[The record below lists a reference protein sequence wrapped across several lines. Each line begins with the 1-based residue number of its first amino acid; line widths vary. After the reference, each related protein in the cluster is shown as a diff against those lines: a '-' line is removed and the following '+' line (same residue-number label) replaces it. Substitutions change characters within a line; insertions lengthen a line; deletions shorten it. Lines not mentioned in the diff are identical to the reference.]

1 MQCWSIY
8 SGLTL
13 STNSTFL
20 LQLLCFILPRLTVK
34 FLTKK
39 NIVRIF
45 CFKSARPSL
54 ERVEA
59 SLDVHLLE
67 MYTEETNRKISPV
80 LRNATSLTTAST
92 RLACENKQECYSS
105 SDLKLVVDMWDYLG
119 LYFYLVSGTISFHS
133 PNGIV

>member
-8 SGLTL
+8 SGLTP

-20 LQLLCFILPRLTVK
+20 LNCCVSFFRDFSKVSN
-34 FLTKK
+34 KK

-92 RLACENKQECYSS
+92 RLACENKTECYSS
-105 SDLKLVVDMWDYLG
+105 PDLKLIVDMWDYLG
-119 LYFYLVSGTISFHS
+119 LYFYFLSGTISIHP